1 MIKPV
6 FRVVGL
12 DQATCDS
19 EYHGAETATQPIKL
33 TLFRGNSV
41 AADSSSETPYI
52 TYITNSTD
60 SVTLR
65 LKDILPVL
73 DQAASNRLSWV
84 RDFEDDPIVVSR
96 DFYEVLLTYQN
107 MKRAG

>member
-1 MIKPV
+1 MLKPV

-19 EYHGAETATQPIKL
+19 EYDGAETATQPIQL
-33 TLFRGNSV
+33 TLFRGDS
-41 AADSSSETPYI
+41 AEADSKPKASYA
-52 TYITNSTD
+52 TNSTD

-73 DQAASNRLSWV
+73 NQAASNRLSWV

>member
-19 EYHGAETATQPIKL
+19 EYNGAETATRPIQL
-33 TLFRGNSV
+33 TLFRGDSTE
-41 AADSSSETPYI
+41 ADSNPTASCP
-52 TYITNSTD
+52 TNSAD

-65 LKDILPVL
+65 LKDILPAL
-73 DQAASNRLSWV
+73 NQAASNRLSWV
-84 RDFEDDPIVVSR
+84 RDFEDDPVVVSR
-96 DFYEVLLTYQN
+96 DFYEVLLTYQS

>member
-19 EYHGAETATQPIKL
+19 EYHGAETATQPIQL

-41 AADSSSETPYI
+41 AADSSSETPYL
-52 TYITNSTD
+52 TKSTD

-73 DQAASNRLSWV
+73 NQAASNRLSWV

>member
-19 EYHGAETATQPIKL
+19 EYNGAETATQPIQL
-33 TLFRGNSV
+33 TLFHGDSV
-41 AADSSSETPYI
+41 AEDANPEAPCPA
-52 TYITNSTD
+52 NSTD

-73 DQAASNRLSWV
+73 KQASANRLSWV

>member
-41 AADSSSETPYI
+41 AADSSSETP
-52 TYITNSTD
+52 YITNSTD

>member
-19 EYHGAETATQPIKL
+19 EYDGAETATRSIQL
-33 TLFRGNSV
+33 TLFRGDS
-41 AADSSSETPYI
+41 AEADSNPKAPSATS
-52 TYITNSTD
+52 STD

-65 LKDILPVL
+65 LKDILAVL
-73 DQAASNRLSWV
+73 HQAASNRLSWI

>member
-19 EYHGAETATQPIKL
+19 EYDGAETATQPIQL
-33 TLFRGNSV
+33 TLFRGDSV
-41 AADSSSETPYI
+41 DADS
-52 TYITNSTD
+52 NSKASCVSNLTD

-65 LKDILPVL
+65 LKDILPAL
-73 DQAASNRLSWV
+73 NQAASNRLGWV
-84 RDFEDDPIVVSR
+84 RDFEDDPVVVSR
-96 DFYEVLLTYQN
+96 DFYEVLLTYQS

>member
-1 MIKPV
+1 MLKPV

-19 EYHGAETATQPIKL
+19 EYDGSETATQPIQL
-33 TLFRGNSV
+33 TVFRGDSV
-41 AADSSSETPYI
+41 AVDSNLDAPCV
-52 TYITNSTD
+52 TNSTE

-65 LKDILPVL
+65 LKDILPAL
-73 DQAASNRLSWV
+73 NQAASNRLSWV

-96 DFYEVLLTYQN
+96 DFYEVLLTYQS

>member
-19 EYHGAETATQPIKL
+19 EYHGAETATQPIQL
-33 TLFRGNSV
+33 TVFRGNSV
-41 AADSSSETPYI
+41 AADPSSENPYL
-52 TYITNSTD
+52 TKSTD

-73 DQAASNRLSWV
+73 NQAASNRLSWV